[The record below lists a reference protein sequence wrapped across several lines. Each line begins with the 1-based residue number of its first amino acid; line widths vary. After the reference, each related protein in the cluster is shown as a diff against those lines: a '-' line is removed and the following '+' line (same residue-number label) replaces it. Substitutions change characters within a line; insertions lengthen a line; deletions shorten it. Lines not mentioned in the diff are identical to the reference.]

1 MSIGENMKL
10 AITGKGGV
18 GKTTLTALLAQ
29 AYADAGRQVL
39 AVDAD
44 PSPCLAGA
52 LGFPEELR
60 AKLHPIAE
68 MDALIE
74 ERTGAKPGTVGGFFT
89 LNPRVDDIPERFSV
103 LHRGVRLLEMGSVEL
118 GGSGCICPEAAM
130 LKTLFTHLLFRKDD
144 VLLLDMYAG
153 VEHLGRATVDFV
165 DAMLVV
171 VEPTRRSLGT
181 AAQIKKLANDIKLER
196 LYLVGNK
203 VRNEDE
209 AKFLETETPG
219 MPVLGFLPAD
229 LKVQEAD
236 RLGIPVYDHVPS
248 LREAAQSIRNKL
260 ESFLKPS
267 QAN

>member
-1 MSIGENMKL
+1 MKL

-29 AYADAGRQVL
+29 SYADMGRQVL

-60 AKLHPIAE
+60 DELKPIAE

-144 VLLLDMYAG
+144 ILLLDMYAG

-181 AAQIKKLANDIKLER
+181 AKQIKKLANDIGLQR

-209 AKFLETETPG
+209 AKFLEVEAKDIPLIG
-219 MPVLGFLPAD
+219 LLPAD

-236 RLGIPVYDHVPS
+236 RLGIPVYDHVES
-248 LREAAQSIRNKL
+248 LKFSTEQIIQEITKL
-260 ESFLKPS
+260 TDDEGIE
-267 QAN
+267 

>member
-1 MSIGENMKL
+1 MKL

-29 AYADAGRQVL
+29 TYADTGRQVL

-52 LGFPEELR
+52 LGFPSELR
-60 AKLHPIAE
+60 AQLHPIAE

-89 LNPRVDDIPERFSV
+89 LNPRVDDIPERFSI

-144 VLLLDMYAG
+144 ILLLDMYAG

-181 AAQIKKLANDIKLER
+181 AGQIKKLANDIGLMR

-209 AKFLETETPG
+209 ARFLENETPG
-219 MPVLGFLPAD
+219 LPVLGYLPAD

-236 RLGIPVYDHVPS
+236 RLNIPVYDHVPA
-248 LREAAQSIRNKL
+248 LRESVKQIIGKVVA
-260 ESFLKPS
+260 PH
-267 QAN
+267 

>member
-1 MSIGENMKL
+1 MKL

-29 AYADAGRQVL
+29 SYADMGRQVL

-52 LGFPEELR
+52 LGFPDELR
-60 AKLHPIAE
+60 DELKPIAE

-89 LNPRVDDIPERFSV
+89 INPRVDDIPERFSV
-103 LHRGVRLLEMGSVEL
+103 THRGVRLLEMGSVEL

-130 LKTLFTHLLFRKDD
+130 LKTLFTHLLFRQDEI
-144 VLLLDMYAG
+144 LLLDMYAG

-181 AAQIKKLANDIKLER
+181 AKQIKKLANDIGLQR

-203 VRNEDE
+203 VRNDDE
-209 AKFLETETPG
+209 AKFLEKETPDI
-219 MPVLGFLPAD
+219 PLIGFLPAD

-236 RLGIPVYDHVPS
+236 RLGTPVYDHVES
-248 LREAAQSIRNKL
+248 LKLAADQIKEKIN
-260 ESFLKPS
+260 EFT
-267 QAN
+267 NDEVFE